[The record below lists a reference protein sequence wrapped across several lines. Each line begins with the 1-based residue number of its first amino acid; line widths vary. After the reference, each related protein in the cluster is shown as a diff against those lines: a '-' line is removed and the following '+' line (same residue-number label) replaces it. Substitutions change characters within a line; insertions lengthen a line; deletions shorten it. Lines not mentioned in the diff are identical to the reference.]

1 MDINN
6 SKVSKANSAMTPKKI
21 RTMQSIVDAVGRVIE
36 KLGYPG
42 LTIMN
47 IEIEAKQHR
56 KLIYLYFGN
65 LDNLVETYIRQKD
78 FWGFATKEF
87 IEQLENETL
96 NFGRADVVK
105 LLQDQLSTMLEDKIL
120 QRIIHWELG
129 ESNEM
134 LRKVADRREAI
145 GEQLFGVIEPDFM
158 GKGVDLRAIMALL
171 IGGIYYLSIHG
182 TTNGSLFCG
191 IDINQPEG
199 KERIASTLDTLIE
212 WAYEHARERK

>member
-6 SKVSKANSAMTPKKI
+6 SKVGKPNSAMTPKKI
-21 RTMQSIVDAVGRVIE
+21 RTMQSIIDAVGKVIE

-42 LTIMN
+42 LTITN
-47 IEIEAKQHR
+47 IETEAKQHR
-56 KLIYLYFGN
+56 RLIYLYFGN
-65 LDNLVETYIRQKD
+65 VDNLVETYIRQKD

-87 IEQLENETL
+87 IEQLENKSLHIGKT
-96 NFGRADVVK
+96 DVVK
-105 LLQDQLSTMLEDKIL
+105 LLQDQLGTMLEDKIL

-129 ESNEM
+129 ENNEM

-145 GEQLFGVIEPDFM
+145 GEQLFGIIEPDFAA
-158 GKGVDLRAIMALL
+158 KGVDLRAILALL

-182 TTNGSLFCG
+182 STNGSLFCG
-191 IDINQPEG
+191 IDVNQPEG

-212 WAYEHARERK
+212 WSYENAKGRK